1 MTRPAPL
8 LLAVVVLALEG
19 VGGLA
24 WAAVLAALIATFG
37 DADPITASTAVASV
51 VFGAGA
57 LGAAVG
63 AWGRRTWS
71 WPVGAVL
78 QALVMLGV
86 IVAGLSG
93 VLHPA
98 LLAAVVLG
106 GLGMVALFH
115 PETRRALGA

>member
-1 MTRPAPL
+1 MTRPPAL
-8 LLAVVVLALEG
+8 LLAVL
-19 VGGLA
+19 VGS
-24 WAAVLAALIATFG
+24 FG
-37 DADPITASTAVASV
+37 DVDPITSLTAVASV
-51 VFGAGA
+51 VFGAAA
-57 LGAAVG
+57 LVAAAG

-78 QALVMLGV
+78 QAIVMLGV